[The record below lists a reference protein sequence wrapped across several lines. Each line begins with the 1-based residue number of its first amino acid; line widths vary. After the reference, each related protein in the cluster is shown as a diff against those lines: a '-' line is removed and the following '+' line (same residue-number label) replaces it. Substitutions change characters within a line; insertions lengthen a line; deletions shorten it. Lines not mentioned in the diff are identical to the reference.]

1 MKKSLL
7 LLCLTLAAGSIQLRA
22 QDAKAALEAVSAA
35 LGAANLRTIEFSGRG
50 FDGVFGQPYDAN
62 SPWPRFAVPAMTMTI
77 DYATPAMRDDRRRQ
91 QWENP
96 PLGGGFQPIAG
107 EQRQT
112 WLLSGNTAWDMNG
125 AAAVPAAA
133 ERDYRSAV
141 DGRLTEIWAT
151 PQGFIKAAMANN
163 AMARTETIR
172 GAKKIVISFTAPNK
186 MKFEGI
192 AGDQNL
198 LERVETW
205 YGSPVLG
212 DTKFE
217 AIFSDYKDFGGVKF
231 PTHIVQRNGPYPILD
246 LNVTDVKPN
255 VAVSIE
261 APANIR
267 NAPAPA
273 PGTLQAEK
281 ISDGLWMVQGAVKSV
296 AIEMKDYLVVVE
308 APETEAR
315 SVAVIDALKRAVP
328 NKPIKYLINTHHHF
342 DHSGG
347 MRTYAAEGATIITHQ
362 SNIAFFENI
371 WRNPRT
377 IVPDRLAKSGR
388 TPVFEGITGTRLISD
403 GAREI
408 NIYHYAG
415 NMHNPGLLMLHLPRE
430 RVLVEA
436 DSWSPPAV
444 AGDYPGA
451 IANLVHFYQA
461 VQRLNLDVDQVVPMH
476 GRLTSFDE
484 IRQAVDTYGKTTQ
497 SWTN

>member
-7 LLCLTLAAGSIQLRA
+7 LLCLAVAAGSIQLRA
-22 QDAKAALEAVSAA
+22 QDAKASLEAVSAA

-50 FDGVFGQPYDAN
+50 FDGIFGQPYDAN
-62 SPWPRFAVPAMTMTI
+62 SPWPRFAVPALTVTI

-112 WLLSGNTAWDMNG
+112 WLLSGNFAWDMNG
-125 AAAVPAAA
+125 AAAAPAAP

-141 DGRLTEIWAT
+141 DGRLTQIWAT

-163 AMARTETIR
+163 AVARTETIR
-172 GAKKIVISFTAPNK
+172 GAKKTVITFTAPNK

-217 AIFSDYKDFGGVKF
+217 AIFDDYKDFAGVKF

-246 LNVTDVKPN
+246 LNVIEVKPN
-255 VAVSIE
+255 VAVSIDV
-261 APANIR
+261 PANIR
-267 NAPAPA
+267 NAVAPA
-273 PGTLQAEK
+273 AATLQAEK
-281 ISDGLWMVQGAVKSV
+281 ITDGLWMAQGAIKSV
-296 AIEMKDYLVVVE
+296 AIEMKDYLIVVE

-328 NKPIKYLINTHHHF
+328 NKPIRYLINTHHHF

-347 MRTYAAEGATIITHQ
+347 LRTYAAEGATILTHQ
-362 SNIAFFENI
+362 NNVAFFENV

-377 IVPDRLAKSGR
+377 IVPDRLARSGR

-408 NIYHYAG
+408 NIYHYPG
-415 NMHNPGLLMLHLPRE
+415 NMHNPGMLMVHLPRE

-484 IRQAVDTYGKTTQ
+484 IRQAVETYGKTTQ
-497 SWTN
+497 PWTN

>member
-7 LLCLTLAAGSIQLRA
+7 VLCLAAAAGSIQLRA
-22 QDAKAALEAVSAA
+22 QDAKTSLNAVSAA
-35 LGAANLRTIEFSGRG
+35 LGAANVRTIEFSGRG
-50 FDGVFGQPYDAN
+50 FDGVFGQPYDMN

-107 EQRQT
+107 EMRQI
-112 WLLSGNTAWDMNG
+112 WMLSGSYAWDVAG
-125 AAAVPAAA
+125 TSTTPAAP
-133 ERDYRSAV
+133 ERDFRSAV
-141 DGRLTEIWAT
+141 DGRLTQILAT
-151 PQGFIKAAMANN
+151 PQGFIKAALANN
-163 AMARTETIR
+163 ATARTETIR
-172 GAKKIVISFTAPNK
+172 GARKTIISFTAPSK

-192 AGDQNL
+192 VGDQNL

-217 AIFSDYKDFGGVKF
+217 VIFSAYKDFGGVKF

-246 LNVTDVKPN
+246 LDVTDVKPN

-261 APANIR
+261 VPPNIR
-267 NAPAPA
+267 NAPAGAAA
-273 PGTLQAEK
+273 PPQAEK
-281 ISDGLWMVQGAVKSV
+281 ISDGLWMVQGTVKSV
-296 AIEMKDYLVVVE
+296 AIEMRDHLIVVE

-315 SVAVIDALKRAVP
+315 SIAVIDALRRALP
-328 NKPIKYLINTHHHF
+328 GKPIKYLINTHHHF

-347 MRTYAAEGATIITHQ
+347 LRTYVAEGATILTHQ
-362 SNIAFFENI
+362 SNIAFYDNI

-377 IVPDRLAKSGR
+377 INPDRLARSPR
-388 TPVFEGITGTRLISD
+388 APVFEGITGTRLMSD
-403 GAREI
+403 GSREV

-415 NMHNPGLLMLHLPRE
+415 NMHNPGMLMVYLPRE
-430 RVLVEA
+430 RTLIEA
-436 DSWSPPAV
+436 DSWSPPAA

-451 IANLVHFYQA
+451 VPNLVQFYES
-461 VQRLNLDVDQVVPMH
+461 VLRLSLDVDQVVPIH
-476 GRLTSFDE
+476 GRLTTWDE
-484 IRQAVDTYGKTTQ
+484 IRHSVQTYGKTTQ